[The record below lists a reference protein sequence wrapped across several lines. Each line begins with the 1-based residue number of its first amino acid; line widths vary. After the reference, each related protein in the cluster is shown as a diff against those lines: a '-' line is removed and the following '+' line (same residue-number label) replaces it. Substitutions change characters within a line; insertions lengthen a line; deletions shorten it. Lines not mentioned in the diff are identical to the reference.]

1 MQPYAG
7 NNPQNSSAP
16 QKAPDLALCLQPP
29 FRNLNNLLYLPHTCK
44 GTQAKGDFSGCNT
57 HMAEE
62 VVASLLSCVS
72 GLCPSWRHRG
82 LISRIVWFKSGA
94 CKGNVGWCFKC
105 LLSLS
110 LSLFVPPS
118 WWVSNKRAARY
129 WALPSTISSAR
140 QSVMNSPAQ
149 WLPTRPVQSLCHC
162 WRPAQLGNKVR
173 REFSAAIT
181 VLNCNEG
188 AASCQCSDTMCIK
201 HFINTTCY
209 QSVPLLLLVTHFLLL
224 FNPRHE

>member
-62 VVASLLSCVS
+62 VVTSLLSCVS

-110 LSLFVPPS
+110 LSVCPPQL
-118 WWVSNKRAARY
+118 VSEQQESRPLLSPSIDDFLCETKCDELSRPVTSNTAGTV
-129 WALPSTISSAR
+129 ALP
-140 QSVMNSPAQ
+140 
-149 WLPTRPVQSLCHC
+149 LPTP
-162 WRPAQLGNKVR
+162 
-173 REFSAAIT
+173 SAA
-181 VLNCNEG
+181 G
-188 AASCQCSDTMCIK
+188 K
-201 HFINTTCY
+201 
-209 QSVPLLLLVTHFLLL
+209 
-224 FNPRHE
+224 